1 MGIKWAHNLQGL
13 QDPTNNSLVHN
24 LVETAKRQPHQP
36 KTKKDHVTTESL
48 IELCTKY
55 KDSNDLTVVRDLSMI
70 TLCFSVFLLTMR
82 LVLFVVKI
90 LFSCKIYLC
99 IWSALGTGK

>member
-1 MGIKWAHNLQGL
+1 MLIKCIDKSCTKIISLQQIEL
-13 QDPTNNSLVHN
+13 ISSVHN

-82 LVLFVVKI
+82 LVLFVVKNTG
-90 LFSCKIYLC
+90 
-99 IWSALGTGK
+99 WRVGTTS